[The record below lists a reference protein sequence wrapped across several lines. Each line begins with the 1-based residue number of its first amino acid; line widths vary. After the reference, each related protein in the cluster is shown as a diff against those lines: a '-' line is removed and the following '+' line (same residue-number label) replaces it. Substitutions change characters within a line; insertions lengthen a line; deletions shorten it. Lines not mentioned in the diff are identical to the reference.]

1 MNIIRGINMENEGE
15 KIVDSVVDSMIEST
29 DDEARNIKKA
39 RKKNKR
45 KTVMYL
51 VFYFGVFLI
60 PVVLLV
66 AYLRNG
72 VAGRQHE
79 IKEIV
84 YEEDY
89 ASIYSEE
96 LKIVFG
102 PDCKV
107 GDKKDI
113 IIEGE
118 SCSCGY
124 HQDTLIYDEWEIT
137 YKDQYG
143 QTFVQT
149 MNNMKSF
156 EEQQIEWLTNQL
168 EEHYRANQLGE
179 YFDPETLEGY
189 QPVDA
194 YGRNYVYV
202 WYGNPVN
209 SYSTDE
215 EKKEMETAEK
225 EGKAYD
231 KELMEKLSSSENMI
245 RLYELDYSRVYSTY
259 PLRIIVNLADGE
271 EGISPEQA
279 VEYRQIY
286 EEKMDEIVANI
297 MEEAGGICNLEFEI
311 DILYGEVIE
320 GEIDDSNNYE
330 FSYHRSIIGGEEVD
344 FGDYDKSYDQLL
356 YYWYNE
362 NIW

>member
-1 MNIIRGINMENEGE
+1 MENELVDNKNQDE
-15 KIVDSVVDSMIEST
+15 KITKKRNKKDTRVVLI
-29 DDEARNIKKA
+29 IFF
-39 RKKNKR
+39 
-45 KTVMYL
+45 VL
-51 VFYFGVFLI
+51 VFGPFIVGI
-60 PVVLLV
+60 LL
-66 AYLRNG
+66 LRDK
-72 VAGRQHE
+72 VPRQHDIE
-79 IKEIV
+79 ELV
-84 YEEDY
+84 YEDDY

-143 QTFVQT
+143 QTYVQT
-149 MNNMKSF
+149 MNNIESF
-156 EEQQIEWLTNQL
+156 EEQQIEWLTTQM

-202 WYGNPVN
+202 WYGNPVS

-215 EKKEMETAEK
+215 EKKEMETADKKEK
-225 EGKAYD
+225 EYD

-245 RLYELDYSRVYSTY
+245 HLYELDYSKVYDTY
-259 PLRIIVNLADGE
+259 PLRIIVNIGDCE
-271 EGISPEQA
+271 EGVLPEQ
-279 VEYRQIY
+279 VMGHGQVYQER
-286 EEKMDEIVANI
+286 MDAIVASI
-297 MEEAGGICNLEFEI
+297 VDEAGGSCNIEFKI
-311 DILYGEVIE
+311 NILYGEVIE
-320 GEIDDSNNYE
+320 GGNDDSNPCE
-330 FSYHRSIIGGEEVD
+330 FSYYRSIIGGEDVD

>member
-1 MNIIRGINMENEGE
+1 MENEKNELVDNKNQDE
-15 KIVDSVVDSMIEST
+15 KITKKRNKKDTRVVLI
-29 DDEARNIKKA
+29 IFF
-39 RKKNKR
+39 
-45 KTVMYL
+45 VL
-51 VFYFGVFLI
+51 VFGPFIVGI
-60 PVVLLV
+60 LL
-66 AYLRNG
+66 LRDK
-72 VAGRQHE
+72 VPRQQDIE
-79 IKEIV
+79 ELV
-84 YEEDY
+84 YEDDY

-107 GDKKDI
+107 GEKKHI
-113 IIEGE
+113 TSEGE

-124 HQDTLIYDEWEIT
+124 HRDTYIYDEWEIT

-149 MNNMKSF
+149 MNNIESF
-156 EEQQIEWLTNQL
+156 EEQQIEWMTNQM
-168 EEHYRANQLGE
+168 EEHYRANQFGE

-194 YGRNYVYV
+194 YGRNYVYIM
-202 WYGNPVN
+202 YGNPIN
-209 SYSTDE
+209 SYSTDKE
-215 EKKEMETAEK
+215 EREMKKAEKKE
-225 EGKAYD
+225 KAYD
-231 KELMEKLSSSENMI
+231 KEFMENMSSPENMI
-245 RLYELDYSRVYSTY
+245 HLYELDYSKVYSTY
-259 PLRIIVNLADGE
+259 PLRIIVNLADCE

-279 VEYRQIY
+279 VEYRQNY
-286 EEKMDEIVANI
+286 EEKMDDIVANI
-297 MEEAGGICNLEFEI
+297 MEEAGGICNFEFEI

-344 FGDYDKSYDQLL
+344 FGDFDKSYDQLL